1 MSRGY
6 VSCISQ
12 MRQSSGFAP
21 ANIGN
26 PVCPSTKSVRRSL
39 GPSQFHNNP
48 GRRGVIRRI
57 TAISLNLRK
66 KDILVHKDVPFEPLL
81 TLTCPCPLTDP
92 DRFGRRL
99 VFGVV
104 QYPEFS
110 IGWNELCGF
119 TIDLDPCCRRPERWG
134 PSSLRVGI
142 PDPGSDAFE
151 MPP

>member
-39 GPSQFHNNP
+39 GPSQFHNDP

-57 TAISLNLRK
+57 TAISLNLRTQLLQ
-66 KDILVHKDVPFEPLL
+66 DIQMTFEVTKLHL
-81 TLTCPCPLTDP
+81 
-92 DRFGRRL
+92 
-99 VFGVV
+99 
-104 QYPEFS
+104 
-110 IGWNELCGF
+110 
-119 TIDLDPCCRRPERWG
+119 ER
-134 PSSLRVGI
+134 
-142 PDPGSDAFE
+142 
-151 MPP
+151 